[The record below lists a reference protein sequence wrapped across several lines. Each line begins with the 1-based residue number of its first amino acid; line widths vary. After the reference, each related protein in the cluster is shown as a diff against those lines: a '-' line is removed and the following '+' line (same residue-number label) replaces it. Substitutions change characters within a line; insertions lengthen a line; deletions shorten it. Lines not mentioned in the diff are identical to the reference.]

1 MFLLLLKF
9 YLSAFKKKKKT
20 QKVSGEVFLPHS
32 AGLLAPRLAGALLPE
47 STQG

>member
-9 YLSAFKKKKKT
+9 YPWKK
-20 QKVSGEVFLPHS
+20 KVSGEVFLPHS